1 MSNMKLHG
9 LWEIQHIR
17 DGKVLHKECGEN
29 IVPYEGMNRILDA
42 LRGGVTLSTT
52 WYVSLFKGN
61 VTPALTD
68 TAAAALGATG
78 SYGECQDTDFS
89 PATNRT
95 QITFGSSANGSMTST
110 NTMQFTAIQNLTV
123 YGGFVTD
130 TQPKNDKTGVLLSA
144 KRFAS
149 ARAVLANDIIQVTV
163 TYTMTS
169 S

>member
-1 MSNMKLHG
+1 
-9 LWEIQHIR
+9 
-17 DGKVLHKECGEN
+17 VLHKECGAN
-29 IVPYEGMNRILDA
+29 IVPYEGMNRILNA
-42 LRGGVTLSTT
+42 LRGGVTLPTT
-52 WYVSLFKGN
+52 WYVSLFKSN

-68 TAAAALGATG
+68 TAATALGSNG
-78 SYGECQDTDFS
+78 SYGECQDADFL

-95 QITFGSSANGSMTST
+95 EITFGSASNGSMTST
-110 NTMQFTAIQNLTV
+110 NTIQFTAQQNLTV

-130 TQPKNDKTGVLLSA
+130 KQAKNDTTGVLLSA

-149 ARAVLANDIIQVTV
+149 ARSVLQNDIIQVTV